1 MVVGTA
7 GVKRLLVGG
16 HGLVDG
22 SQCPA
27 HDDGGRDHDAGR
39 GLVHDGQV
47 GAHGIDGYLQAGPQG
62 FAHSPQ
68 QTCLVAGAGL
78 QADDRVIEPAPAC
91 GHMANH
97 AHGAHDAGV
106 AQGRTGESGS
116 HGIEAGGILQPGT
129 GQALRKDA
137 EDEDDDPAP
146 DGHPAQGRMQHEDQG
161 KVDGHPRQVEKGKNS
176 IAAQKVAQ
184 LLYVAQVAP
193 AACPARNCGGMLE
206 VHAEHSGAE
215 HVVEGD
221 ARTHQKAGAYP
232 LQQGQHDKTDDGG
245 KGDDGECGEIVAGQD
260 LVIDLQHVDGESQLQ
275 DVDEHA
281 EKKGISEKIPAR
293 AQKFLHVGAY
303 PALVPPPWGRTPVGS
318 VGTIDIWQK
327 CPRATVCRAHY
338 THEALS
344 CPEGKPTPKRP
355 QEKTCGRNKIM
366 ATKKF

>member
-1 MVVGTA
+1 M
-7 GVKRLLVGG
+7 
-16 HGLVDG
+16 
-22 SQCPA
+22 
-27 HDDGGRDHDAGR
+27 
-39 GLVHDGQV
+39 
-47 GAHGIDGYLQAGPQG
+47 
-62 FAHSPQ
+62 
-68 QTCLVAGAGL
+68 
-78 QADDRVIEPAPAC
+78 
-91 GHMANH
+91 
-97 AHGAHDAGV
+97 HDAGV

-146 DGHPAQGRMQHEDQG
+146 HGHPAQGRMQHEDQG

-184 LLYVAQVAP
+184 LLHVAQVAP

-303 PALVPPPWGRTPVGS
+303 PAVMPPPWGRTPVAAWGPWIS
-318 VGTIDIWQK
+318 GRNVPGRRFAGGTIRTKPFLVQK
-327 CPRATVCRAHY
+327 ANQRQKDHKKKY
-338 THEALS
+338 L
-344 CPEGKPTPKRP
+344 RP
-355 QEKTCGRNKIM
+355 QKNHGIKKNLKKLLGYLFSFLLEQLAGAFRTVQTVGSACQSRSRLSGVQPIEAGIRLHCLAKSTITCRKYKKIYS
-366 ATKKF
+366 F